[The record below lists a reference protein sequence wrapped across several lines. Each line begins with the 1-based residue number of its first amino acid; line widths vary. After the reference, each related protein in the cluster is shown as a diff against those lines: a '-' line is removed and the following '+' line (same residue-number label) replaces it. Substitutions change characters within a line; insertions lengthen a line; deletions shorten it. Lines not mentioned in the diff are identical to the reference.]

1 MLKSLAKWAFFI
13 YNFIMEKEVIEQ
25 NKTTFIMLAKDDI
38 KREGIDALLS
48 WLETT
53 DFFSAPASSKYH
65 LSEEGGLC
73 AHSLNVYERLVRLCE
88 SEYGEDGYNKESVAI
103 IGLFHDL
110 CKTNTYKV
118 EMRNVK
124 EDGVWVQKPYFTV
137 DDNLPYGH
145 GEKSVYMLSGFI
157 KLTREEAMA
166 INWHMGGFD
175 LRVQG
180 GSYDY
185 NKAFNKFPLAL
196 LAHLA
201 DMQATF
207 LDENQEQN

>member
-13 YNFIMEKEVIEQ
+13 YNFIMEKELIEQ

-38 KREGIDALLS
+38 KREGIDSLLS